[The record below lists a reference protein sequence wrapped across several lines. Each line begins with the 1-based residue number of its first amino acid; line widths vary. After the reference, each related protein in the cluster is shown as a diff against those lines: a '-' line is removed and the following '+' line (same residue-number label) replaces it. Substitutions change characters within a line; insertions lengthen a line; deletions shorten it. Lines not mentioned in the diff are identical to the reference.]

1 MNRLSKCKVKKLFII
16 NCLLLSLILPPLFS
30 AETVYGDETET
41 SQELQIGK
49 KQVPE
54 PSKEQNKGVEV
65 GFTVEAVKTDTQVDE
80 SKGFFFVKVIPG
92 QEQQLTLK
100 IKSTSEEERKVAI
113 KVRDAFTN
121 QNGEIDY
128 DGAEYQRDESLKNS
142 MEEITSISE
151 ATVSVKNKEEKEV
164 TITVNPPK
172 ESFKGVKVAAIV
184 VMNAEDTGEQQ
195 KGLSSNYGYR
205 LGLVIT
211 EEDEVDYSDGS
222 SLNLLQVKPTVHQGK
237 RVIQARLQNPEPKI
251 LDNLTV
257 ETKLRQKGS
266 KEVLRKRTTND
277 LRMAPNSQFDFA
289 TNWGLDPI
297 QPGTYILSVKATS
310 GEHSWSWNEEFTI
323 GEEQAKKINEEA
335 SYTITYPK
343 WVSIVV
349 ILLGV
354 LTICTIGML
363 YVRRKKWT
371 TPK

>member
-1 MNRLSKCKVKKLFII
+1 MNRLSKRNVKNLFII
-16 NCLLLSLILPPLFS
+16 NCLLLSLILSMLFS
-30 AETVYGDETET
+30 AEMVHGDESET
-41 SQELQIGK
+41 SQEPQIGK

-54 PSKEQNKGVEV
+54 PSNEQNKGMEV

-80 SKGFFFVKVIPG
+80 SKGFFFVKVLPG

-100 IKSTSEEERKVAI
+100 IKSTSEEERKVTI
-113 KVRDAFTN
+113 KIRDAFTN

-142 MEEITSISE
+142 MEEITSVSE
-151 ATVSVKNKEEKEV
+151 ETVSVKNKEEKEII
-164 TITVNPPK
+164 ITVKPPK
-172 ESFKGVKVAAIV
+172 ESFDGVKVAAIV
-184 VMNAEDTGEQQ
+184 VMNAEDTEEQQ

-211 EEDEVDYSDGS
+211 EEEEVDYSDGS

-251 LDNLTV
+251 LDSLTV
-257 ETKLRQKGS
+257 ETKLRKKGD

-277 LRMAPNSQFDFA
+277 MRMAPNSQFDFA

-297 QPGTYILSVKATS
+297 EAGTYVLSIKADS
-310 GEHSWSWNEEFTI
+310 GENTWSWEEEFTI
-323 GEEQAKKINEEA
+323 GEKEAKKINEEA
-335 SYTITYPK
+335 TYTITYPS
-343 WVSIVV
+343 WVPIVV
-349 ILLGV
+349 LL
-354 LTICTIGML
+354 IGTTTLANIGSL

-371 TPK
+371 KEE